1 MRGSRQQTP
10 SKEIEAAILSRTIKI
25 QRDLKMNKSKLN
37 NQLAQ
42 CILDAA

>member
-1 MRGSRQQTP
+1 MRESRQQAR
-10 SKEIEAAILSRTIKI
+10 SKGIEAAILSRTIKI